1 MADERLE
8 ADGSSKSARPI
19 EPGAR
24 RLGHQRSSRGPEG
37 ANRRA
42 FTQLAS
48 VVIAVA
54 AITAYVQYRPKIA
67 GPPRPPEVS
76 VAEPIAAR
84 PAVSEP
90 DMADEATPTPGPPD
104 QSPASDGAMAVHET
118 PEAPKLDQAAVG
130 AAETTLDMVSRD
142 RARADHRAAESARRL
157 ALTSAQTALDASR
170 ARKLAFVVRDPS
182 TRIALAAARGGFL
195 RGERDKLEKDVTTLR
210 QLPRPKSA
218 SILSKSPVAK
228 PAGSDESHFELKR
241 NRVSFIDLDHLMEL
255 TLADAK
261 IRIRMSDRMPGIS
274 NKVGPVGAF
283 SLEYELVRA
292 VPGSMDELISRKSV
306 RFELRA
312 WELVAESENRGETY
326 DATQNPISEFAR
338 AVNRI
343 TPGRTT
349 ITLWVYPDSFTLYR
363 RIRADLVDRGFSVAA
378 RPLPEGL
385 TIRGSPMGTQSAA
398 Q

>member
-1 MADERLE
+1 MDHERLE
-8 ADGSSKSARPI
+8 ADGRDTDARPTKSGAVQGGH
-19 EPGAR
+19 ERPGRA
-24 RLGHQRSSRGPEG
+24 P
-37 ANRRA
+37 AATNRRA

-54 AITAYVQYRPKIA
+54 GITAYIQYWPRIA
-67 GPPRPPEVS
+67 ELARSRSPS
-76 VAEPIAAR
+76 VGQPIAAG
-84 PAVSEP
+84 PESSEP
-90 DMADEATPTPGPPD
+90 RVAGDAGEPSGAPEQAAAPAAASPP
-104 QSPASDGAMAVHET
+104 PAI
-118 PEAPKLDQAAVG
+118 PEPPQLDRAAVG
-130 AAETTLDMVSRD
+130 AAEATLDTVSRD

-157 ALTSAQTALDASR
+157 ALASAQSALDASR
-170 ARKLAFVVRDPS
+170 ARKLALVVRDPS
-182 TRIALAAARGGFL
+182 TRIALAAARGGFV
-195 RGERDKLEKDVTTLR
+195 RGERDKLVKEVTTLR

-241 NRVSFIDLDHLMEL
+241 NRVSVIYLDRLMEL

-261 IRIRMSDRMPGIS
+261 MRIRMSDRTPAIS
-274 NKVGPVGAF
+274 NKVGPVGPF

-292 VPGSMDELISRKSV
+292 VPGSMDELISRNSV

-312 WELVAESENRGETY
+312 WELVPESENRGESY
-326 DATQNPISEFAR
+326 EATQNPISEFSR
-338 AVNRI
+338 SINRI

-363 RIRADLVDRGFSVAA
+363 RIRGDLVDRGFSVAA
-378 RPLPEGL
+378 RPLPDGM